1 MKVTTTTR
9 IVEDY
14 VYETTNENGNKI
26 RIDMREP
33 NEKDSLGPT
42 ELLLAAVSGCV
53 AVDIVA
59 ILRKRK
65 KNIQEFKI
73 ETSGQRKETHPRGY
87 IHIHSKYI
95 LTSSDVAITELHKI
109 ADLALNKY
117 CSVADSLK
125 AQIDFSVEVLR
136 PES

>member
-1 MKVTTTTR
+1 MNVITKTR
-9 IVEDY
+9 IVEDF
-14 VYETTNENGNKI
+14 VYEARNENGNKI
-26 RIDMREP
+26 LIDMREP
-33 NEKDSLGPT
+33 GEKGSLGPT

-65 KNIQEFKI
+65 KDIADFSI

-87 IHIHSKYI
+87 THIHSKYI
-95 LTSSDVAITELHKI
+95 LTSKDVTDSELHKI
-109 ADLALNKY
+109 AGLALEKY

-125 AQIDFSVEVLR
+125 AKVDYSVEIIK
-136 PES
+136 P